1 MLLRTNRYMAA
12 NQQLDELVSKRDAL
26 SAERTDISQQNPDD
40 EELERVVAETELVS
54 EAIDSRQVK

>member
-1 MLLRTNRYMAA
+1 MAA